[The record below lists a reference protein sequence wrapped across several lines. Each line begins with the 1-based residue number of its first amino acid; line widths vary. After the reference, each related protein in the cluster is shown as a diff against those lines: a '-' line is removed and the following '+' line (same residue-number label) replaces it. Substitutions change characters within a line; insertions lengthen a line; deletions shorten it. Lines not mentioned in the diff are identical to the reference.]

1 MKRLVAK
8 EAVGNS
14 WVVKRRIGR
23 GAMSTV
29 YLVRSVA
36 DSPVKRAMKVV
47 DLSGLTSVEAAEATA
62 LFHREVG
69 MLATLAHPSFPLLVD
84 CFQEDDALYLVME
97 LLRGRTLEKIVEKN
111 GPCPEA
117 WLLPIACELAD
128 ALATL
133 HTHELGPIVF
143 RDLKPSNVMVTDAGE
158 VKLVDFGIARHFKP
172 GATHDTQ
179 PLGTPGF
186 AAPEQ
191 YGSAQTTPRSDI
203 YSLGATLFYGLTG
216 EDPAMALDAPPSV
229 RDRAPGCSPE
239 MDAILRKCLHMD
251 PAGRWESARALG
263 SALEAISMQPVP
275 FGFVPQ
281 RRRGSLLERWL
292 ETTFPLRWR

>member
-1 MKRLVAK
+1 MAD
-8 EAVGNS
+8 A
-14 WVVKRRIGR
+14 WVVMRRIGR
-23 GAMSTV
+23 GATSTV
-29 YLVRSVA
+29 YLVRPVA

-47 DLSGLTSVEAAEATA
+47 DLSGMTPDEAAEATA
-62 LFHREVG
+62 LFQREVG
-69 MLATLAHPSFPLLVD
+69 MLAALAHPSFPLLVD

-117 WLLPIACELAD
+117 WLLPIACELAE
-128 ALATL
+128 ALDVL
-133 HTHELGPIVF
+133 HMHPLGPVVF
-143 RDLKPSNVMVTDAGE
+143 RDMKPSNVMVTDVGE

-172 GATHDTQ
+172 GAAHDTQ

-191 YGSAQTTPRSDI
+191 YGLAQTTPRSDI

-216 EDPAMALDAPPSV
+216 DDPGVASENPPSV

-239 MDAILRKCLHMD
+239 MDSILRKCLHTD
-251 PAGRWESARALG
+251 PAGRWESARALL
-263 SALEAISMQPVP
+263 SALEAVPVHPVP
-275 FGFVPQ
+275 FGFAPQ
-281 RRRGSLLERWL
+281 RRRGSLLARWL
-292 ETTFPLRWR
+292 KTTFPLRWR